1 MIPLIAALITTG
13 ILVFM
18 TIKIVS
24 EYQRL
29 VILRLGKVLDDPKGP
44 GLVLVIPFVDKPILI
59 DLRERMFQVPHLT
72 CITRDNASIAI
83 DFLIYSRVVEPKSSV
98 LAVQDFQAAAQGIAT
113 TTLRAVVGDI
123 PLDDVFAKRE
133 QINIMLQEKMDTV
146 TERWGVKI
154 TTVEISDIT
163 PPKEIEEAMTR
174 QMSAERSRR
183 ATVTEAE
190 GTKEAAI
197 LVADGEKQ
205 SAILKAEG
213 RRQSSILEA
222 EGEALALQTVH
233 DVAKQI
239 ESNTMTLQYL
249 ETLKNMATNPA
260 TTFVFPMEFQ
270 SLLTGILKAS
280 QKSFETKPPQ
290 TRPER

>member
-1 MIPLIAALITTG
+1 M
-13 ILVFM
+13 
-18 TIKIVS
+18 
-24 EYQRL
+24 
-29 VILRLGKVLDDPKGP
+29 
-44 GLVLVIPFVDKPILI
+44 
-59 DLRERMFQVPHLT
+59 
-72 CITRDNASIAI
+72 
-83 DFLIYSRVVEPKSSV
+83 IYSRVIEPKSSI

-113 TTLRAVVGDI
+113 TTLRAVIGDI

-133 QINIMLQEKMDTV
+133 QINLMLQEKMDTV
-146 TERWGVKI
+146 TSRWGVKI
-154 TTVEISDIT
+154 STVEISDIT

-222 EGEALALQTVH
+222 EGEALALETIH
-233 DVAKQI
+233 GVAKQV
-239 ESNTMTLQYL
+239 EFNTMTLQYL
-249 ETLKNMATNPA
+249 QTLKNMSTNPA

-270 SLLTGILKAS
+270 SLLTGIVKANQQS
-280 QKSFETKPPQ
+280 FVKS
-290 TRPER
+290 

>member
-1 MIPLIAALITTG
+1 MMIPLIAAMITTG
-13 ILVFM
+13 ILAFM

-29 VILRLGKVLDDPKGP
+29 VILRFGKVLDDPKGP
-44 GLVLVIPFVDKPILI
+44 GLVLVIPFVDRPILV
-59 DLRERMFQVPHLT
+59 DLRENMFQVPQLT

-83 DFLIYSRVVEPKSSV
+83 DFLIYSRVVEPKSSI

-113 TTLRAVVGDI
+113 TTLRAVIGDI

-133 QINIMLQEKMDTV
+133 QINIMLQEKMDMV
-146 TERWGVKI
+146 TARWGVKI
-154 TTVEISDIT
+154 STVEISDIT

-222 EGEALALQTVH
+222 EGEALALETIH
-233 DVAKQI
+233 GVAKHV
-239 ESNTMTLQYL
+239 EFNTMTLQYL
-249 ETLKNMATNPA
+249 QTLKNMSTNPA

-270 SLLTGILKAS
+270 SLLTGIVKANQQS
-280 QKSFETKPPQ
+280 LGKS
-290 TRPER
+290 